1 MVWTVKIAR
10 MVKVVMDGKKVKIVR
25 MVRVVQIVRVFRMVR
40 LFVPNY
46 LKGSLDRNQSG
57 LTSI

>member
-1 MVWTVKIAR
+1 MIR
-10 MVKVVMDGKKVKIVR
+10 VVRDGKKVKIVR
-25 MVRVVQIVRVFRMVR
+25 MVRIVQIVRMVRMVR
-40 LFVPNY
+40 LFVLNY